1 MISSILLLLFIINLG
16 IAFGAGLYETRIVL
30 PMWFTRTANGRYAVN
45 HTAMQQTDVGRKF
58 WAFVTTVPL
67 TLLTLANLFLAFRA
81 GGGPHG
87 LWLAAAG
94 IAFVERIATFT
105 FFIPTAIR
113 LQLSDEKPVPNI
125 SRLIARWRGFN
136 YVRNALTLA
145 ALVAALLAL

>member
-1 MISSILLLLFIINLG
+1 M
-16 IAFGAGLYETRIVL
+16 AA
-30 PMWFTRTANGRYAVN
+30 
-45 HTAMQQTDVGRKF
+45 
-58 WAFVTTVPL
+58 
-67 TLLTLANLFLAFRA
+67 
-81 GGGPHG
+81 PHG

-125 SRLIARWRGFN
+125 SRLIARWLGFN

-145 ALVAALLAL
+145 AWIVALLAL